1 MLFITALKKIKYLQV
16 NLTKDMKV
24 YGRLSSIDGRN
35 WRHKYGKISCVC
47 GSEELILLKC
57 SFYPKTFVDSKQS
70 LSKSQC
76 IFQKNRKSDPKI
88 CMEPQRLWRAK
99 AILRRKNKAEGIIL
113 HDLFQSYNNITVW
126 YWYNNRHID
135 QGKKNQEPR

>member
-47 GSEELILLKC
+47 GSEELILLKW
-57 SFYPKTFVDSKQS
+57 SFYPKTFVDSK
-70 LSKSQC
+70 
-76 IFQKNRKSDPKI
+76 
-88 CMEPQRLWRAK
+88 
-99 AILRRKNKAEGIIL
+99 
-113 HDLFQSYNNITVW
+113 
-126 YWYNNRHID
+126 
-135 QGKKNQEPR
+135 